1 MDGIIWPRKSSFQ
14 RLAGA
19 CHSSLG
25 FHTPGR
31 KKVGLSPAGNLS
43 QYSSQRERGRVS
55 MHPEGHGGGR
65 AWPMVS
71 RGTHGLDI
79 VCEVICGLIMFVC
92 VCAFEPSCF
101 GKTISISMFAAAM
114 VYSCPD
120 LKLSI
125 YRYDRVIGCVH
136 SPKLSD
142 LGDKYWHPD
151 IWFSHVH
158 QTL

>member
-1 MDGIIWPRKSSFQ
+1 
-14 RLAGA
+14 
-19 CHSSLG
+19 
-25 FHTPGR
+25 
-31 KKVGLSPAGNLS
+31 
-43 QYSSQRERGRVS
+43 

-125 YRYDRVIGCVH
+125 YRCV
-136 SPKLSD
+136 SCAFTILRGLSQH
-142 LGDKYWHPD
+142 LKTRLRLLPVWVSYGFPRWYQMMA
-151 IWFSHVH
+151 S
-158 QTL
+158 